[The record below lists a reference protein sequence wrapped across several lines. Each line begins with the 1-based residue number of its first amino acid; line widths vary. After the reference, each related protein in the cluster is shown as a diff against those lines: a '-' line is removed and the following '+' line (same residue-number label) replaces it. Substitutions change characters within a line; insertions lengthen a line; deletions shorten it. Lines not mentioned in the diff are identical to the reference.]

1 MASKKLV
8 RLANAAAKAQARASN
23 AQRKWVD
30 AFEAEY
36 GHSDISDALVQL
48 IDYAQG
54 EGEDTPVTAEF
65 IEDHSAPGMS

>member
-8 RLANAAAKAQARASN
+8 RLASAAAKAQARASD
-23 AQRKWVD
+23 AQRKWVE

-36 GHSDISDALVQL
+36 GHSDISDALVEL

-54 EGEDTPVTAEF
+54 EGESAPITSEF
-65 IEDHSAPGMS
+65 IEEHSAPGMS